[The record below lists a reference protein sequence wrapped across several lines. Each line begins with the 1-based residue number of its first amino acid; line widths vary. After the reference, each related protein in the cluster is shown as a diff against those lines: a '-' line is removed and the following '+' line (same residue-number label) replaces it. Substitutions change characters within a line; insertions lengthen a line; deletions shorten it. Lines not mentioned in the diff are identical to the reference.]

1 MKKIKKITTLLLTG
15 ALMLSSAVPA
25 FAKDNATIDMNKNGQ
40 CSLELYKYDLT
51 AYEADGNTVGVGT
64 GSRLRQEIDSKYA
77 IKGVEFT
84 LIKVADI
91 TQHTTINE
99 TRVLYG
105 FNKNDKVLS
114 VLGLDE
120 KNDYDAASDGLKL
133 YYESNTLNEQI
144 KNKLKDKEIETKDAL
159 EAIAND
165 SARGNIVMDDTDVNG
180 YTKKDGLDI
189 GLYLVVETEVPENV
203 VDSTNPFFASLP
215 MTTADGNGWNYN
227 PIVYPKNET
236 GNPTLEKDVRE
247 SKGSTGK
254 TEAFTDYAT
263 GSVGDLMEYEI
274 ESKLPRITSSAT
286 YLTQYTFV
294 DKISGLDY
302 YKDYAMTIDFYKNAD
317 RTGNKITWNKND
329 GKFEVNYSENDKV
342 MTITMTEKGLK
353 EINPKYSEYTMV
365 ITYGANIV
373 DEAVLGETGNQN
385 TVTLTWERTSENYTD
400 KLNANAKVYTFG
412 LDLTKKL
419 SDISES
425 SELFKEVEFM
435 LQNTT
440 DGVYVVANARED
452 GVYDVTG
459 FTSSKDEATVFIPNN
474 EGKLF
479 IEGIE
484 DDTYTLTEINTAKDY
499 VLLKD
504 TIKVDINFDGTNA
517 TATVNDNATT
527 MSKDGQSVN
536 AFAVLS
542 VVNHKDFD
550 LPSTGDDGFIYL
562 AIGAAAMSATAIVV
576 LAIVKKKSKAE

>member
-25 FAKDNATIDMNKNGQ
+25 FAKDNATIDTSKK
-40 CSLELYKYDLT
+40 CSLTIYKYDS
-51 AYEADGNTVGVGT
+51 EKGVGDVSHGEELT
-64 GSRLRQEIDSKYA
+64 NLPENDP

-105 FNKNDKVLS
+105 FDKNDEVLD
-114 VLGLDE
+114 VLGLNE
-120 KNDYDAASDGLKL
+120 TNDYDAASDGLKL

-144 KNKLKDKEIETKDAL
+144 KNKLEDKEIETKDAL

-165 SARGNIVMDDTDVNG
+165 SARGNIVMDDTDKNG

-302 YKDYAMTIDFYKNAD
+302 YKDYAMTIDFYENAD

-329 GKFEVNYSENDKV
+329 NKFEVNYSENDKV

-353 EINPKYSEYTMV
+353 EINPAYSEYTMV

-385 TVTLTWERTSENYTD
+385 TVTLTWERTSENYTGT
-400 KLNANAKVYTFG
+400 LNANAKVYTFG

-459 FTSSKDEATVFIPNN
+459 FTSSKDEATVFVPNN

-479 IEGIE
+479 VEGIE

>member
-64 GSRLRQEIDSKYA
+64 GSRLEQEIDSKYA

-105 FNKNDKVLS
+105 FDKNDEVLS

-120 KNDYDAASDGLKL
+120 TNDYDAASDGLKL
-133 YYESNTLNEQI
+133 YYESDTLNKQI
-144 KNKLKDKEIETKDAL
+144 KNKLENTEIATKDAL

-165 SARGNIVMDDTDVNG
+165 SARGNIVMDDTDQNG
-180 YTKKDGLDI
+180 HTKKDGLEI
-189 GLYLVVETEVPENV
+189 GLYLVVETEVPQNV

-236 GNPTLEKDVRE
+236 GKPTLEKDVRE

-329 GKFEVNYSENDKV
+329 NKFEVNYSENDKV
-342 MTITMTEKGLK
+342 MTITMTEAGLN
-353 EINPKYSEYTMV
+353 EINPAYSEYTMV

-373 DEAVLGETGNQN
+373 DEAVLGETGNEN
-385 TVTLTWERTSENYTD
+385 TVTLTWERTSENYTETLD
-400 KLNANAKVYTFG
+400 AKAKVYTFG

-440 DGVYVVANARED
+440 DSVYVVANARED

-562 AIGAAAMSATAIVV
+562 AIGAAVMSATAIVV

>member
-25 FAKDNATIDMNKNGQ
+25 FAKDNATINTNEK
-40 CSLELYKYDLT
+40 CSLTIYKYDS
-51 AYEADGNTVGVGT
+51 EKGVGDVSHGEELT
-64 GSRLRQEIDSKYA
+64 NLPENNP

-105 FNKNDKVLS
+105 FDKNDEVLS

-120 KNDYDAASDGLKL
+120 TNDYDAASDGLKL

-144 KNKLKDKEIETKDAL
+144 KNKLEDKEIETKDAL

-165 SARGNIVMDDTDVNG
+165 SARGNIVMDDTDEDG

-189 GLYLVVETEVPENV
+189 GLYLVVETEVPQNV

-302 YKDYAMTIDFYKNAD
+302 YKDYAMTIDFYENAD

-329 GKFEVNYSENDKV
+329 GKFEVNYSDNDKV
-342 MTITMTEKGLK
+342 MKISMTELGLS

-373 DEAVLGETGNQN
+373 DEAVLGETGNEN
-385 TVTLTWERTSENYTD
+385 TVTLTWERTSENYTETLD
-400 KLNANAKVYTFG
+400 AKAKVYTFG

>member
-15 ALMLSSAVPA
+15 ALMLSSIVPA
-25 FAKDNATIDMNKNGQ
+25 FAKDNATIDTSKK
-40 CSLELYKYDLT
+40 CSLTIYKYDS
-51 AYEADGNTVGVGT
+51 EKGVGDVSHGEELT
-64 GSRLRQEIDSKYA
+64 NLPENDL

-105 FNKNDKVLS
+105 FDKNDAVLD

-120 KNDYDAASDGLKL
+120 TNDYDAASDGIKL

-144 KNKLKDKEIETKDAL
+144 KNKLESAEIATKDAL

-165 SARGNIVMDDTDVNG
+165 SARGNIVMDDTDQNG

-189 GLYLVVETEVPENV
+189 GLYLVVETEVPEDV

-236 GNPTLEKDVRE
+236 GMPTLEKDVRE
-247 SKGSTGK
+247 SEDFTGK
-254 TEAFTDYAT
+254 TDAFTDYAT

-294 DKISGLDY
+294 DTISGLDY
-302 YKDYAMTIDFYKNAD
+302 DRDYAMTIDFYKNAD
-317 RTGNKITWNKND
+317 RTGDKITWNKND
-329 GKFEVNYSENDKV
+329 NKFEVSYSNDGKE
-342 MTITMTEKGLK
+342 MTITMTEAGLN
-353 EINPKYSEYTMV
+353 EINPAYSEYTMV
-365 ITYGANIV
+365 ITYGATIV
-373 DEAVLGETGNQN
+373 DEAVLGETGNPN
-385 TVTLTWERTSENYTD
+385 TVTLTWERTSENYIDT
-400 KLNANAKVYTFG
+400 LNANAIVYTFG

-425 SELFKEVEFM
+425 SELFREVEFV

-440 DGVYVVANARED
+440 DGVYIVANARED

-562 AIGAAAMSATAIVV
+562 AIGAAVMSATAIVV

>member
-1 MKKIKKITTLLLTG
+1 MK
-15 ALMLSSAVPA
+15 
-25 FAKDNATIDMNKNGQ
+25 
-40 CSLELYKYDLT
+40 
-51 AYEADGNTVGVGT
+51 
-64 GSRLRQEIDSKYA
+64 QE
-77 IKGVEFT
+77 
-84 LIKVADI
+84 
-91 TQHTTINE
+91 TQ
-99 TRVLYG
+99 
-105 FNKNDKVLS
+105 
-114 VLGLDE
+114 
-120 KNDYDAASDGLKL
+120 
-133 YYESNTLNEQI
+133 
-144 KNKLKDKEIETKDAL
+144 
-159 EAIAND
+159 
-165 SARGNIVMDDTDVNG
+165 
-180 YTKKDGLDI
+180 
-189 GLYLVVETEVPENV
+189 
-203 VDSTNPFFASLP
+203 
-215 MTTADGNGWNYN
+215 
-227 PIVYPKNET
+227 
-236 GNPTLEKDVRE
+236 
-247 SKGSTGK
+247 
-254 TEAFTDYAT
+254 
-263 GSVGDLMEYEI
+263 
-274 ESKLPRITSSAT
+274 
-286 YLTQYTFV
+286 
-294 DKISGLDY
+294 
-302 YKDYAMTIDFYKNAD
+302 
-317 RTGNKITWNKND
+317 
-329 GKFEVNYSENDKV
+329 
-342 MTITMTEKGLK
+342 
-353 EINPKYSEYTMV
+353 
-365 ITYGANIV
+365 
-373 DEAVLGETGNQN
+373 
-385 TVTLTWERTSENYTD
+385 VTLTWERTSENYIDT
-400 KLNANAKVYTFG
+400 LNANAKVYTFG

>member
-1 MKKIKKITTLLLTG
+1 MKKTKKITTLLLTG

-25 FAKDNATIDMNKNGQ
+25 FAKDNATINTNEK
-40 CSLELYKYDLT
+40 CSLTIYKYDS
-51 AYEADGNTVGVGT
+51 EKGVGDVSHGEELT
-64 GSRLRQEIDSKYA
+64 NLPENNP

-105 FNKNDKVLS
+105 FDKNDEVLS

-120 KNDYDAASDGLKL
+120 TNDYDAASDGLKL

-144 KNKLKDKEIETKDAL
+144 KNKLEDKEIETKDAL

-165 SARGNIVMDDTDVNG
+165 SARGNIVMDDTDKNG

-189 GLYLVVETEVPENV
+189 GLYLVVETEVPQNV
-203 VDSTNPFFASLP
+203 VGSTNPFFASLP

-294 DKISGLDY
+294 DRISGLDY
-302 YKDYAMTIDFYKNAD
+302 YKDYAMTIDFYENAD

-329 GKFEVNYSENDKV
+329 NKFEVNYSENDKV

-353 EINPKYSEYTMV
+353 EINPAYSEYTMV

-373 DEAVLGETGNQN
+373 DEAVLGETGNPN
-385 TVTLTWERTSENYTD
+385 TVILTWERTSENYTD
-400 KLNANAKVYTFG
+400 TLNANAKVYTFG

-504 TIKVDINFDGTNA
+504 TIKVDINFNGTNA